1 MDWSAGV
8 LACIRPARFSQPRR
22 LRSSQMLQLAQSSG
36 SDYNASLSNDLKL
49 VAQSRRRRI
58 AKAQVNNL
66 LYIRVGEESSKL
78 ANEQF
83 DVTVIGSGPGGYVA
97 AVRAGQLGLKVAI
110 VEKDKRLGGT
120 CTLRGCIPTKQ
131 LLMSAHI
138 YEQMQHAADFG
149 VQASGIQLAFA
160 DVQKRKDKVVMKNSK
175 GIEYLMKKN
184 KATVFKGTGKLSLP
198 GKVEV
203 TDAEGNKQTIQTK
216 NIIIA
221 TGSVV
226 RPIPGFETDGVH
238 VVNSDHILELK
249 DVPKSLIVMGSGAVG
264 VEFASV
270 YSRFGAE
277 TTIVELLPRLVP
289 LEDEEV
295 SKELERSFR
304 KRGIKSQVD
313 TKLEKLEKTE
323 TGVRVTG
330 KTGKGEAV
338 TLEAEMLLVAVGR
351 MPYTQGLG
359 LEGTKIKVDRGF
371 IAVDEYQQT
380 AEKGVYAI
388 GDVVPTPLLAHL
400 ASKEGIVAVEHMAG
414 KKDVR
419 PINLRL
425 VPNCT
430 YCDPEVASVGL
441 TEAKAKELGYD
452 VKVGKFP
459 FSASG
464 KARIIGEEEGFV
476 KIVAEKKYDEVLG
489 VHIIGPHATEL
500 IAEACVAMQLETTA
514 DELGRT
520 MHAHP
525 TVSEAVMEAAEGV
538 HDMAV
543 HI

>member
-1 MDWSAGV
+1 M
-8 LACIRPARFSQPRR
+8 
-22 LRSSQMLQLAQSSG
+22 
-36 SDYNASLSNDLKL
+36 
-49 VAQSRRRRI
+49 
-58 AKAQVNNL
+58 
-66 LYIRVGEESSKL
+66 
-78 ANEQF
+78 
-83 DVTVIGSGPGGYVA
+83 TVIGSGPGGYVA
-97 AVRAGQLGLKVAI
+97 AIRAAQLGLKTAI

-131 LLMSAHI
+131 LLMSAHV

-160 DVQKRKDKVVMKNSK
+160 DVQKRKDKVVLKNSK

-184 KATVFKGTGKLSLP
+184 KITSFNGTGKLALP

-203 TDAEGNKQTIQTK
+203 TSATGQKETISTK

-226 RPIPGFETDGVH
+226 RPIPGFDTDGQR
-238 VVNSDHILELK
+238 VVNSDHILEIK
-249 DVPKSLIVMGSGAVG
+249 DVPKSLIVMGAGAVG

-313 TKLEKLEKTE
+313 TRLEKLEKTDQGIVVSGQ
-323 TGVRVTG
+323 TS
-330 KTGKGEAV
+330 KGEAV
-338 TLEAEMLLVAVGR
+338 RLEAEMLLVAVGR
-351 MPYTQGLG
+351 MPYTEGLG
-359 LEGTKIKVDRGF
+359 LEGTRVKVEKGF
-371 IAVDEYQQT
+371 IQIDEFQQT
-380 AEKGVYAI
+380 GESHVYAI
-388 GDVVPTPLLAHL
+388 GDVVPSPLLAHL
-400 ASKEGIVAVEHMAG
+400 ASKEGIVAVEHIAG
-414 KKDVR
+414 RSDVR

-441 TEAKAKELGYD
+441 SEAKAREQGYD

-464 KARIIGEEEGFV
+464 KARILGEEEGFV
-476 KIVAEKKYDEVLG
+476 KVVSESKYDEILG

-500 IAEACVAMQLETTA
+500 IAEACVAMQLESTA
-514 DELGRT
+514 EELGRT

-538 HDMAV
+538 HAIAI

>member
-1 MDWSAGV
+1 M
-8 LACIRPARFSQPRR
+8 
-22 LRSSQMLQLAQSSG
+22 
-36 SDYNASLSNDLKL
+36 
-49 VAQSRRRRI
+49 
-58 AKAQVNNL
+58 
-66 LYIRVGEESSKL
+66 

-97 AVRAGQLGLKVAI
+97 AIRAGQLGLKVAI

-120 CTLRGCIPTKQ
+120 CTLRGCIPAKE

-138 YEQMQHAADFG
+138 FEQMQHAAEFG
-149 VQASGIQLAFA
+149 VQASGIHLAFA
-160 DVQKRKDKVVMKNSK
+160 DVQKRKEKVVMKNSK
-175 GIEYLMKKN
+175 GIEFLMKKN
-184 KATVFKGTGKLSLP
+184 KCTVFKGTGRLALP
-198 GKVEV
+198 GKVEI
-203 TDAEGNKQTIQTK
+203 TGEDGKKETIQTK

-226 RPIPGFETDGVH
+226 RPIAGFETDGRQ
-238 VVNSDHILELK
+238 VVNSDHILELTET
-249 DVPKSLIVMGSGAVG
+249 PKSLIVMGAGAVG

-270 YSRFGAE
+270 YSRFGAA

-313 TKLEKLEKTE
+313 TRLDKLEKSDK
-323 TGVRVTG
+323 GIVVTG
-330 KTGKGEAV
+330 KTSKGEAV
-338 TLEAEMLLVAVGR
+338 KLEAEMLLVAVGR
-351 MPYTQGLG
+351 MPYTEGLG
-359 LEGTKIKVDRGF
+359 LEKTKIKVEKGF
-371 IAVDEYQQT
+371 IQTDEYQQT

-400 ASKEGIVAVEHMAG
+400 ASKEGIVAVEHLAG
-414 KKDVR
+414 QKNVQ

-425 VPNCT
+425 VPSCT
-430 YCDPEVASVGL
+430 YCDPEIGSVGL
-441 TEAKAKELGYD
+441 TEAKAREAGYD
-452 VKVGKFP
+452 VKIGKFP

-464 KARIIGEEEGFV
+464 KARILGEEEGFV
-476 KIVAEKKYDEVLG
+476 KVVSEKKYDEILG

-500 IAEACVAMQLETTA
+500 IAEACVAMQLESTA
-514 DELGRT
+514 EELGAT

-525 TVSEAVMEAAEGV
+525 TISEAVMEAAEGV
-538 HDMAV
+538 EGKAI

>member
-1 MDWSAGV
+1 
-8 LACIRPARFSQPRR
+8 
-22 LRSSQMLQLAQSSG
+22 
-36 SDYNASLSNDLKL
+36 
-49 VAQSRRRRI
+49 
-58 AKAQVNNL
+58 
-66 LYIRVGEESSKL
+66 L

-83 DVTVIGSGPGGYVA
+83 DVTIIGSGPGGYVA
-97 AVRAGQLGLKVAI
+97 AVRAGQLGLKAAI
-110 VEKDKRLGGT
+110 VEKDTRLGGT

-131 LLMSAHI
+131 MLMSAHVF
-138 YEQMQHAADFG
+138 EQMKHAADFG
-149 VQASGIQLAFA
+149 VQASEIQLAFA
-160 DVQKRKDKVVMKNSK
+160 DVQKRKDKVVTKNSK
-175 GIEYLMKKN
+175 GIEFLMKKN
-184 KATVFKGTGKLSLP
+184 KVTVLKGTGKLSLP

-203 TDAEGNKQTIQTK
+203 TGEDGKKQTIQTK
-216 NIIIA
+216 AIIIA

-226 RPIPGFETDGVH
+226 RPIPGFDTDGEH

-249 DVPKSLIVMGSGAVG
+249 DTPKSLIVMGAGAVG

-295 SKELERSFR
+295 SKEFERSFR
-304 KRGIKSQVD
+304 KRGVKSQVD
-313 TKLEKLEKTE
+313 TKLEKLEKTDK
-323 TGVRVTG
+323 GVRVTG
-330 KTGKGEAV
+330 KTSKGDPV
-338 TLEAEMLLVAVGR
+338 SLEAEMLLVAVGR
-351 MPYTQGLG
+351 MPYTSGLG
-359 LEGTKIKVDRGF
+359 LEGTKIKVEKGF
-371 IAVDEYQQT
+371 IAVNEYMQT
-380 AEKGVYAI
+380 AEPGVYAI

-400 ASKEGIVAVEHMAG
+400 ASKEGIVAVEHIAG
-414 KKDVR
+414 RKDVR

-430 YCDPEVASVGL
+430 YCDPEIASVGL
-441 TEAKAKELGYD
+441 TEAKAREMGYK

-464 KARIIGEEEGFV
+464 KARILGEEEGFV
-476 KIVAEKKYDEVLG
+476 KIVSEEKYDEILG

-500 IAEACVAMQLETTA
+500 IAEACVAMQLESTA

-525 TVSEAVMEAAEGV
+525 TVAEAVMEAAEGV
-538 HDMAV
+538 HGVAI

>member
-1 MDWSAGV
+1 
-8 LACIRPARFSQPRR
+8 
-22 LRSSQMLQLAQSSG
+22 
-36 SDYNASLSNDLKL
+36 
-49 VAQSRRRRI
+49 
-58 AKAQVNNL
+58 
-66 LYIRVGEESSKL
+66 L

-83 DVTVIGSGPGGYVA
+83 DVVIIGSGPGGYVA
-97 AVRAGQLGLKVAI
+97 AVRAGQLGLKAAI
-110 VEKDKRLGGT
+110 IEKDTRLGGT

-131 LLMSAHI
+131 MLMSAHV

-160 DVQKRKDKVVMKNSK
+160 DVQKRKDKVVLKNSK
-175 GIEYLMKKN
+175 GIEFLMKKN
-184 KATVFKGTGKLSLP
+184 KVTVFKGTGRLALP

-203 TDAEGNKQTIQTK
+203 TAADGKKEVLEAK
-216 NIIIA
+216 NIILA

-226 RPIPGFETDGVH
+226 RPIPGFETDGQH

-249 DVPKSLIVMGSGAVG
+249 DVPKSLIVMGAGAVG
-264 VEFASV
+264 CEFASV

-295 SKELERSFR
+295 SKQLEQSFR
-304 KRGIKSQVD
+304 KRKIKSQLG
-313 TKLEKLEKTE
+313 TKLEKVEKSD
-323 TGVRVTG
+323 TGVIVTG
-330 KTGKGEAV
+330 KDAKGQDV
-338 TLEAEMLLVAVGR
+338 KLEAEMLLVAVGR
-351 MPYTQGLG
+351 MPYTEGLG
-359 LEGTKIKVDRGF
+359 LEGTKIKIERGF
-371 IAVDEYQQT
+371 VQVDEFQQT
-380 AEKGVYAI
+380 GEKGVYAI
-388 GDVVPTPLLAHL
+388 GDIVPTPLLAHL
-400 ASKEGIVAVEHMAG
+400 ASKEGIVAVEHLAG
-414 KKDVR
+414 QKDVR

-441 TEAKAKELGYD
+441 TEAKAREAGYD
-452 VKVGKFP
+452 VVVGKFP

-464 KARIIGEEEGFV
+464 KARILGEEEGFV
-476 KIVAEKKYDEVLG
+476 KVVSEKKYDEILG

-500 IAEACVAMQLETTA
+500 IAEACVAMQLESTA
-514 DELGRT
+514 EELGRT

-538 HDMAV
+538 HGLAV

>member
-1 MDWSAGV
+1 
-8 LACIRPARFSQPRR
+8 
-22 LRSSQMLQLAQSSG
+22 
-36 SDYNASLSNDLKL
+36 
-49 VAQSRRRRI
+49 
-58 AKAQVNNL
+58 
-66 LYIRVGEESSKL
+66 
-78 ANEQF
+78 
-83 DVTVIGSGPGGYVA
+83 
-97 AVRAGQLGLKVAI
+97 
-110 VEKDKRLGGT
+110 
-120 CTLRGCIPTKQ
+120 
-131 LLMSAHI
+131 
-138 YEQMQHAADFG
+138 
-149 VQASGIQLAFA
+149 AFA
-160 DVQKRKDKVVMKNSK
+160 DVQKRKDKVVLKNVK

-184 KATVFKGTGKLSLP
+184 KVTVFKGTGKLALP
-198 GKVEV
+198 GRVEV
-203 TDAEGNKQTIQTK
+203 TDAEGKKQTLQTK
-216 NIIIA
+216 NVIIA

-226 RPIPGFETDGVH
+226 RPIPGFETDGAH

-249 DVPKSLIVMGSGAVG
+249 DVPKSLIVMGAGAVG

-323 TGVRVTG
+323 GGVRVTG
-330 KTGKGEAV
+330 KTSKGDPV

-351 MPYTQGLG
+351 MPYTEGLG
-359 LEGTKIKVDRGF
+359 LEGTKIKVEKGF
-371 IAVDEYQQT
+371 VQIDEFQQT
-380 AEKGVYAI
+380 GEKGVYAI

-441 TEAKAKELGYD
+441 TEAKAKEMGYD
-452 VKVGKFP
+452 VKVGRFP

-538 HDMAV
+538 HDLAV

>member
-1 MDWSAGV
+1 
-8 LACIRPARFSQPRR
+8 
-22 LRSSQMLQLAQSSG
+22 
-36 SDYNASLSNDLKL
+36 
-49 VAQSRRRRI
+49 
-58 AKAQVNNL
+58 
-66 LYIRVGEESSKL
+66 L

-83 DVTVIGSGPGGYVA
+83 DVTVVGSGPGGYVA
-97 AVRAGQLGLKVAI
+97 AIRAAQLGLKTAI

-131 LLMSAHI
+131 LLMSAHV

-160 DVQKRKDKVVMKNSK
+160 DVQKRKDKVVLKNSK

-184 KATVFKGTGKLSLP
+184 KITAFSGTGRLALP

-203 TDAEGNKQTIQTK
+203 TSADGKKETINTK
-216 NIIIA
+216 SIIIA

-226 RPIPGFETDGVH
+226 RPIPGFETDGQR
-238 VVNSDHILELK
+238 VVNSDHILELQEI
-249 DVPKSLIVMGSGAVG
+249 PKSLIVMGCGAVG

-270 YSRFGAE
+270 YSRFGAD
-277 TTIVELLPRLVP
+277 TTVVELLPRLVP

-313 TKLEKLEKTE
+313 TKLEKLEKSDK
-323 TGVRVTG
+323 GVIVSG
-330 KTGKGEAV
+330 KTTKGEPV
-338 TLEAEMLLVAVGR
+338 KLEAEMLLVAVGR
-351 MPYTQGLG
+351 MPYTEALG
-359 LEGTKIKVDRGF
+359 IAGTKIEVEKGF
-371 IAVDEYQQT
+371 VKVDEYQQT
-380 AEKGVYAI
+380 GEAHVYAI

-400 ASKEGIVAVEHMAG
+400 ASKEGIVAVEHIAG
-414 KKDVR
+414 LKDVR

-425 VPNCT
+425 VPSCT

-441 TEAKAKELGYD
+441 TEAKAREAGYD

-464 KARIIGEEEGFV
+464 KARILGEEEGFV
-476 KIVAEKKYDEVLG
+476 KIVSESKYDEILG

-500 IAEACVAMQLETTA
+500 IAEACVAMQLESTA
-514 DELGRT
+514 EELGRT

-525 TVSEAVMEAAEGV
+525 TVSEAVMEAAENV
-538 HDMAV
+538 HGLAI

>member
-1 MDWSAGV
+1 
-8 LACIRPARFSQPRR
+8 
-22 LRSSQMLQLAQSSG
+22 
-36 SDYNASLSNDLKL
+36 
-49 VAQSRRRRI
+49 
-58 AKAQVNNL
+58 
-66 LYIRVGEESSKL
+66 L

-83 DVTVIGSGPGGYVA
+83 DVTIIGSGPGGYVA

-131 LLMSAHI
+131 LLMSAHV

-149 VQASGIQLAFA
+149 VQATGVQLAFA
-160 DVQKRKDKVVMKNSK
+160 DVQKRKDKVVLKNSK
-175 GIEYLMKKN
+175 GIEYLMKK
-184 KATVFKGTGKLSLP
+184 KKVTVFSGTGKLALP

-203 TDAEGNKQTIQTK
+203 TGADGVTQTIQTK

-226 RPIPGFETDGVH
+226 RPIPGFETDGGK
-238 VVNSDHILELK
+238 VVSSDHILELK
-249 DVPKSLIVMGSGAVG
+249 EVPKSLIVMGAGAVG

-330 KTGKGEAV
+330 KTSKGDPV
-338 TLEAEMLLVAVGR
+338 SLEAEMLLVAVGR
-351 MPYTQGLG
+351 MPFTEGLG
-359 LEGTKIKVDRGF
+359 LEGTKIKVERGF
-371 IAVDEYQQT
+371 IQINEFQQT
-380 AEKGVYAI
+380 AESGVYAI

-400 ASKEGIVAVEHMAG
+400 ASKEGIVAVEHLAG

-430 YCDPEVASVGL
+430 YCDPEIGSVGL
-441 TEAKAKELGYD
+441 TEAKARELGYD
-452 VKVGKFP
+452 VKVGRFP

-464 KARIIGEEEGFV
+464 KARILGEEEGFV
-476 KIVAEKKYDEVLG
+476 KIVGEGKYDEVLG
-489 VHIIGPHATEL
+489 VHIIGAHATEL

-525 TVSEAVMEAAEGV
+525 TVSETVMEAAEGV
-538 HDMAV
+538 HGMAI

>member
-1 MDWSAGV
+1 M
-8 LACIRPARFSQPRR
+8 
-22 LRSSQMLQLAQSSG
+22 
-36 SDYNASLSNDLKL
+36 
-49 VAQSRRRRI
+49 
-58 AKAQVNNL
+58 
-66 LYIRVGEESSKL
+66 

-83 DVTVIGSGPGGYVA
+83 DVVIIGSGPGGYVA
-97 AVRAGQLGLKVAI
+97 AIRAGQLGLKAAI
-110 VEKDKRLGGT
+110 VEKDTRLGGT

-131 LLMSAHI
+131 MLMSAHI
-138 YEQMQHAADFG
+138 YEQMQHAGDFG
-149 VQASGIQLAFA
+149 VQATEIQLAFA
-160 DVQKRKDKVVMKNSK
+160 DVQKRKDKVVLKNSK

-184 KATVFKGTGKLSLP
+184 KVTVFKGTGRLALP

-203 TDAEGNKQTIQTK
+203 TAADGKKETLQTK

-226 RPIPGFETDGVH
+226 RPIPGFETDGNH
-238 VVNSDHILELK
+238 VVSSDHILELK
-249 DVPKSLIVMGSGAVG
+249 EVPKSLIVMGAGAVG

-270 YSRFGAE
+270 YSRFGAA
-277 TTIVELLPRLVP
+277 TTIIELLPRLVP

-295 SKELERSFR
+295 SQELERSFR
-304 KRGIKSQVD
+304 KRGIKSQVG
-313 TKLEKLEKTE
+313 TKLEKMDKTD
-323 TGVRVTG
+323 TGVVVTG
-330 KTGKGEAV
+330 KDSKGQDV
-338 TLEAEMLLVAVGR
+338 RLEAEMLLVAVGR
-351 MPYTQGLG
+351 MPYTEGLG
-359 LEGTKIKVDRGF
+359 LEGTKIKVERGF
-371 IAVDEYQQT
+371 IQVNEFQQT
-380 AEKGVYAI
+380 AEKNVYAI

-414 KKDVR
+414 QKDVR

-441 TEAKAKELGYD
+441 TEAKAKEAGYD
-452 VKVGKFP
+452 VAVGKFP

-464 KARIIGEEEGFV
+464 KARILGEEEGFV
-476 KIVAEKKYDEVLG
+476 KIVSEKKYDEILG

-500 IAEACVAMQLETTA
+500 IAEACVAMQLESTA
-514 DELGRT
+514 EELGRT

-538 HDMAV
+538 HGLAV

>member
-1 MDWSAGV
+1 MADKQNG
-8 LACIRPARFSQPRR
+8 
-22 LRSSQMLQLAQSSG
+22 
-36 SDYNASLSNDLKL
+36 
-49 VAQSRRRRI
+49 
-58 AKAQVNNL
+58 
-66 LYIRVGEESSKL
+66 
-78 ANEQF
+78 EQF
-83 DVTVIGSGPGGYVA
+83 DVTIIGSGPGGYVA
-97 AVRAGQLGLKVAI
+97 AIRAGQLGLKVAM
-110 VEKDKRLGGT
+110 VEKDTRLGGT

-131 LLMSAHI
+131 MLMSAHV

-149 VQASGIQLAFA
+149 VQATGIQLAFE
-160 DVQKRKDKVVMKNSK
+160 DVQKRKNKVVLKNTK

-184 KATVFKGTGKLSLP
+184 KVTVFKGTGKLALP

-203 TDAEGNKQTIQTK
+203 TAADGTKQTINTK
-216 NIIIA
+216 NIVIA

-249 DVPKSLIVMGSGAVG
+249 DVPKSLIVMGAGAVG
-264 VEFASV
+264 CEFASV
-270 YSRFGAE
+270 YSRFGAQ

-295 SKELERSFR
+295 SRELEKSFR
-304 KRGIKSQVD
+304 KRGIKSQLD
-313 TKLEKLEKTE
+313 TKLEKLEKTD
-323 TGVRVTG
+323 TGVRVSG
-330 KTGKGEAV
+330 KTSKGEGV
-338 TLEAEMLLVAVGR
+338 SLEAEMLLVAVGR
-351 MPYTQGLG
+351 MPFTEGLG
-359 LEGTKIKVDRGF
+359 LEGSKIKVERGF
-371 IAVDEYQQT
+371 VQIDEFQQT
-380 AEKGVYAI
+380 GEKGVYAI

-414 KKDVR
+414 QKDVR

-441 TEAKAKELGYD
+441 TEAKAREQGYD
-452 VKVGKFP
+452 VKIGKFP

-464 KARIIGEEEGFV
+464 KARILGEEEGFV
-476 KIVAEKKYDEVLG
+476 KIVGEGKYDEILG
-489 VHIIGPHATEL
+489 VHIIGAHATEL
-500 IAEACVAMQLETTA
+500 IAEACVAMQLESTA
-514 DELGRT
+514 EELGRT

-538 HDMAV
+538 HGLAV

>member
-1 MDWSAGV
+1 MST
-8 LACIRPARFSQPRR
+8 
-22 LRSSQMLQLAQSSG
+22 
-36 SDYNASLSNDLKL
+36 
-49 VAQSRRRRI
+49 
-58 AKAQVNNL
+58 
-66 LYIRVGEESSKL
+66 
-78 ANEQF
+78 EQF
-83 DVTVIGSGPGGYVA
+83 DVTIIGSGPGGYVA
-97 AVRAGQLGLKVAI
+97 AIRAAQLGLKTAI

-131 LLMSAHI
+131 LLMSAHV

-149 VQASGIQLAFA
+149 VEASGIQLAFA
-160 DVQKRKDKVVMKNSK
+160 NVQKRKDKVVMKNSK

-184 KATVFKGTGKLSLP
+184 KITTFSGTGKLALP

-203 TDAEGNKQTIQTK
+203 TLADGKQETINTK
-216 NIIIA
+216 NIVLA

-226 RPIPGFETDGVH
+226 RPIPGFETDGAH

-249 DVPKSLIVMGSGAVG
+249 EVPKSLIVMGAGAVG

-270 YSRFGAE
+270 YARFGAE

-295 SKELERSFR
+295 SKELEKSFR

-313 TKLEKLEKTE
+313 TKLEKLEKTDN
-323 TGVRVTG
+323 GVVVTG
-330 KTGKGEAV
+330 KTSKGEAV
-338 TLEAEMLLVAVGR
+338 RLEAEMLLVAVGR
-351 MPYTQGLG
+351 MPYTEGLG
-359 LEGTKIKVDRGF
+359 LEGTKVKVEKGF
-371 IAVDEYQQT
+371 IQVDEFQQT
-380 AEKGVYAI
+380 GEKGVYGI

-400 ASKEGIVAVEHMAG
+400 ASKEGIVAVEHIAG
-414 KKDVR
+414 HKDVR

-441 TEAKAKELGYD
+441 TEAKAKEMGFD
-452 VKVGKFP
+452 VKLGKFP

-464 KARIIGEEEGFV
+464 KARILGEEEGFV
-476 KIVAEKKYDEVLG
+476 KIVSEAKYDEILG

-500 IAEACVAMQLETTA
+500 IAEACVAMQLESTA

-525 TVSEAVMEAAEGV
+525 TVSEAIMEAAEGV
-538 HDMAV
+538 HGLTI

>member
-1 MDWSAGV
+1 
-8 LACIRPARFSQPRR
+8 
-22 LRSSQMLQLAQSSG
+22 
-36 SDYNASLSNDLKL
+36 
-49 VAQSRRRRI
+49 
-58 AKAQVNNL
+58 
-66 LYIRVGEESSKL
+66 L

-97 AVRAGQLGLKVAI
+97 AIRAAQLGLKAAI

-131 LLMSAHI
+131 LLMSAHV

-149 VQASGIQLAFA
+149 VQASEIQLAFA

-184 KATVFKGTGKLSLP
+184 SITRFNGTGRLALP
-198 GKVEV
+198 GKVEI
-203 TDAEGNKQTIQTK
+203 TGEDGKKQTINTK

-226 RPIPGFETDGVH
+226 RPIPGFETDGAR

-249 DVPKSLIVMGSGAVG
+249 ETPKSLIVMGAGAVG

-270 YSRFGAE
+270 YSRFGAQ

-295 SKELERSFR
+295 SQELERSFR
-304 KRGIKSQVD
+304 KRGIKSQVG
-313 TKLEKLEKTE
+313 TRLEKMEQSDK
-323 TGVRVTG
+323 GVVVTG
-330 KTGKGEAV
+330 KDGKGQEV
-338 TLEAEMLLVAVGR
+338 KLEAEMLLVAVGR
-351 MPYTQGLG
+351 MPYTEGLG
-359 LEGTKIKVDRGF
+359 LEGTKIKVEKGF
-371 IAVDEYQQT
+371 IKVDEYQQT
-380 AEKGVYAI
+380 GEKGVYAI

-400 ASKEGIVAVEHMAG
+400 ASKEGVVAVEHLAG
-414 KKDVR
+414 QKDVR

-441 TEAKAKELGYD
+441 SEAKAREEGYE

-464 KARIIGEEEGFV
+464 KARILGEEEGFV
-476 KIVAEKKYDEVLG
+476 KIVSEKKYDEILG

-500 IAEACVAMQLETTA
+500 IAEACVAMQLESTA
-514 DELGRT
+514 EELGRT

-538 HDMAV
+538 HGLSI

>member
-1 MDWSAGV
+1 
-8 LACIRPARFSQPRR
+8 
-22 LRSSQMLQLAQSSG
+22 
-36 SDYNASLSNDLKL
+36 
-49 VAQSRRRRI
+49 
-58 AKAQVNNL
+58 
-66 LYIRVGEESSKL
+66 L

-83 DVTVIGSGPGGYVA
+83 DVTIIGSGPGGYVA
-97 AVRAGQLGLKVAI
+97 AIRAAQLGLKVAI

-131 LLMSAHI
+131 LLMSAHV

-149 VQASGIQLAFA
+149 VEATGIQLAFA
-160 DVQKRKDKVVMKNSK
+160 NVQKRKDKVVMKNSK

-184 KATVFKGTGKLSLP
+184 KITAFSGTGKLSLP

-203 TDAEGNKQTIQTK
+203 TSADGKKETVNTK

-226 RPIPGFETDGVH
+226 RPIPGFDTDGQH

-249 DVPKSLIVMGSGAVG
+249 EVPKSLIVMGAGAVG
-264 VEFASV
+264 VELASV

-277 TTIVELLPRLVP
+277 TTIVELQPRLVP

-295 SKELERSFR
+295 SKELEKSFR
-304 KRGIKSQVD
+304 KRGLKSQVD
-313 TKLEKLEKTE
+313 TKLEKLERNDQ
-323 TGVRVTG
+323 GVVVTG
-330 KTGKGEAV
+330 KTSKGDAV
-338 TLEAEMLLVAVGR
+338 TLAAEMLLVAVGR
-351 MPYTQGLG
+351 MPYTEGLG
-359 LEGTKIKVDRGF
+359 LEGTKIKLDKGF
-371 IAVDEYQQT
+371 IQVDEFQQT
-380 AEKGVYAI
+380 GEKGVYAI

-400 ASKEGIVAVEHMAG
+400 ASKEGIVAAEHIAG
-414 KKDVR
+414 DKNVR

-441 TEAKAKELGYD
+441 TEAKARELGYE
-452 VKVGKFP
+452 VKLGKFP

-464 KARIIGEEEGFV
+464 KARILGEEEGFV
-476 KIVAEKKYDEVLG
+476 KIVSEAKYDEILG
-489 VHIIGPHATEL
+489 VHIIGPLATEV
-500 IAEACVAMQLETTA
+500 IAEACVAMQLESTA
-514 DELGRT
+514 AELGRT

-525 TVSEAVMEAAEGV
+525 TVSEAIMEAAEGV
-538 HDMAV
+538 HGLTV

>member
-1 MDWSAGV
+1 M
-8 LACIRPARFSQPRR
+8 
-22 LRSSQMLQLAQSSG
+22 
-36 SDYNASLSNDLKL
+36 
-49 VAQSRRRRI
+49 
-58 AKAQVNNL
+58 
-66 LYIRVGEESSKL
+66 

-83 DVTVIGSGPGGYVA
+83 DVTIIGSGPGGYVA
-97 AVRAGQLGLKVAI
+97 AIRAGQLGLKVAI
-110 VEKDKRLGGT
+110 VEKDTRLGGT

-131 LLMSAHI
+131 MLMSAHI

-160 DVQKRKDKVVMKNSK
+160 DVQKRKEKVVLKNTK
-175 GIEYLMKKN
+175 GIEYLLKKN
-184 KATVFKGTGKLSLP
+184 KVTVFKGTGKLALP

-203 TDAEGNKQTIQTK
+203 TDAEGKKQTLETK

-226 RPIPGFETDGVH
+226 RPIPGFETDGKH

-249 DVPKSLIVMGSGAVG
+249 EVPKSLIVMGSGAVG

-323 TGVRVTG
+323 NGVRVTG
-330 KTGKGEAV
+330 KTGKGETI

-351 MPYTQGLG
+351 MPYTEGLG
-359 LEGTKIKVDRGF
+359 IEGTKVKVDRGF
-371 IAVDEYQQT
+371 VQVDEFQQT

-414 KKDVR
+414 KNPR

-430 YCDPEVASVGL
+430 YCDPEIGSVGL
-441 TEAKAKELGYD
+441 TEAKAREQGYD

-476 KIVAEKKYDEVLG
+476 KIVAEKKYDEILG

-500 IAEACVAMQLETTA
+500 IAEACVAMQLESTA

-520 MHAHP
+520 IHAHP

-538 HDMAV
+538 HDLAV